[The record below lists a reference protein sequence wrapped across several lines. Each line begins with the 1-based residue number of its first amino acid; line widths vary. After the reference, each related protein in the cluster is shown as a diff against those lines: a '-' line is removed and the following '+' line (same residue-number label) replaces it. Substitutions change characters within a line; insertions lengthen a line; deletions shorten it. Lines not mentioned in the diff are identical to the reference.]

1 VLERAKKLNQSV
13 ATQRKIL
20 PLAVAAVFGN
30 KFGVRVANLCES
42 HFDLE
47 RAMSARNGATA
58 SSTAAAAAA
67 AEKIARLSTTPAEK
81 VRRLARQEKTLS
93 NLTMEEKNF
102 CLVDR
107 ILNPSKWNW
116 FDCDDDNGDDA
127 AMPPSESEIH
137 RIKSTPFDQL
147 RRKEDKDIKHLL
159 LKYHDR
165 ALPTEDA
172 DADADVYGTADN
184 DAAAIAATK
193 TVNRGALAAKTRSKS
208 PELYS
213 KADHEW
219 QSIDVIIHPD
229 EWNWRYGGRKPP
241 VFSLRQ
247 SSDAWTCP
255 FTRDEILAIWQST
268 CNPTSD
274 KHLTNADQRRTYSL
288 LMRYNGA
295 FQDHSSSNSG
305 QRDTEET
312 GPRYRYSTRLRL
324 QADINDGSS
333 NIDVDDQC
341 HLIQAELDRAIF
353 CRDDF
358 LVSSIL
364 NGTPQRYPTH
374 ILRLELERE
383 LDRLLIDQTLRREQE
398 MEQPVCVDG
407 GTTMTCRSAG
417 ATSIQST
424 CRLSQSSASTCTALG
439 ESDTKQ
445 KVTMYGNI
453 AALQEE
459 SDKQLSSREIDTTNN
474 ASGGSSTGI
483 DHRARARHRRL
494 QRAEAEEERQRELN
508 RAENTVRF
516 GLLLLVF
523 GYFRSRHMVKEQ
535 QNKLSG
541 AHRGMLP
548 NM

>member
-1 VLERAKKLNQSV
+1 MARLRHTVLDRAKKLNQSV
-13 ATQRKIL
+13 AAQRKIL
-20 PLAVAAVFGN
+20 PLAVAAVFGDEC
-30 KFGVRVANLCES
+30 GVRVANLCES

-67 AEKIARLSTTPAEK
+67 AEKIARLSSTPAEK

-116 FDCDDDNGDDA
+116 FDCDDDNGDDDA
-127 AMPPSESEIH
+127 AIPPSESEIR

-172 DADADVYGTADN
+172 DADADVYGTSTADN

-255 FTRDEILAIWQST
+255 FTRDEIIAIWQSTT

-312 GPRYRYSTRLRL
+312 VPRYRYSTRLRL
-324 QADINDGSS
+324 QADIDDGSS
-333 NIDVDDQC
+333 NVDVDDQC

-407 GTTMTCRSAG
+407 LR
-417 ATSIQST
+417 
-424 CRLSQSSASTCTALG
+424 QSSASTCTASG

-445 KVTMYGNI
+445 KVT
-453 AALQEE
+453 
-459 SDKQLSSREIDTTNN
+459 IDTTNTTPPTSVD

-483 DHRARARHRRL
+483 DHQARARHQRL
-494 QRAEAEEERQRELN
+494 QRTEAEEERQRELN

-535 QNKLSG
+535 QKKLSG
-541 AHRGMLP
+541 ARR
-548 NM
+548 NVT